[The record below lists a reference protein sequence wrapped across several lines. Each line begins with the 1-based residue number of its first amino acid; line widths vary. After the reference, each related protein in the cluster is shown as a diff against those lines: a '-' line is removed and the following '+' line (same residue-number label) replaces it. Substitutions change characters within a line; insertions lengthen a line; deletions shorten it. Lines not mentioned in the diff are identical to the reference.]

1 MTENEKQHSWLKTL
15 GIILATF
22 IGAFLAFYLA
32 INLTINRMLSP
43 EYHINR
49 MEKMMQKQ
57 ERSFRK
63 FEDKMM
69 ENPFEPKM
77 APMLVNLV
85 KEPNE
90 YKIIVDLKP
99 LGGNE
104 KNVNVKYDNKMITVF
119 GEMEKSTKHEEKIMN
134 FSQSYYLNED
144 VNIDKMTKEKKNNK
158 YIITIPFEIDEE

>member
-1 MTENEKQHSWLKTL
+1 MTENEKQHSWLRTL

-49 MEKMMQKQ
+49 MEKMIQKQ

-104 KNVNVKYDNKMITVF
+104 KNVNVKYDNKMITVC

-144 VNIDKMTKEKKNNK
+144 VNIDKMAKEKKDNK
-158 YIITIPFEIDEE
+158 YIITIPFETEEE